1 LLTDGEM
8 SSQQAPTAID
18 VLDALRAATAE
29 AAPVALATVV
39 DVQGAS
45 PARSG
50 FKLLVR
56 GDGSCLGNVGGGAL
70 EQRVREDA
78 AAALAGGQPRLT
90 HYRLTEA
97 GPDALGMLCG
107 GEVTVFIEPYLPR
120 PVLLIVGG
128 GHIGRPLAELAR
140 IVGYEVQV
148 VDVRPERGDR
158 PQFDPT
164 IITDRTYVVLITED
178 HVTDEAALRQALRT
192 PAPYIGMIGSL
203 RKIGI
208 LLGQLRAEGMGEEAL
223 ARVRAPIGL
232 DTGGREPAEIALA
245 ILAEIE
251 CVRHGGHGQPRS
263 RRTGKESDNG

>member
-1 LLTDGEM
+1 MT
-8 SSQQAPTAID
+8 SQQDPTATD

-45 PARSG
+45 PARAG

-78 AAALAGGQPRLT
+78 VAALAGGQPRLA

-107 GEVTVFIEPYLPR
+107 GEVTVFIEPFLPK
-120 PVLLIVGG
+120 PTLLIVGG
-128 GHIGRPLAELAR
+128 GHIGRPLAELAH
-140 IVGYEVQV
+140 IVGYAVQV

-158 PQFDPT
+158 PQFDPAV
-164 IITDRTYVVLITED
+164 ITDRTYVVLITED

-208 LLGQLRAEGMGEEAL
+208 ILEHLRVEGASAADAGARAGADRPGHRRSGAGRDRPGHPDRDRMRAARRPRSAAL
-223 ARVRAPIGL
+223 APHWKGV
-232 DTGGREPAEIALA
+232 
-245 ILAEIE
+245 
-251 CVRHGGHGQPRS
+251 
-263 RRTGKESDNG
+263 